1 MRSLTRLV
9 RLGIVAYGVTR
20 VWSAVQELW
29 LTMNARAREEA
40 DLIAARDL
48 DAELVGQRADDRSLR
63 ASGGPSPTHDA
74 DRGPAT
80 PPIDGPGLAS
90 CTPSIRR
97 GRLSARRMR
106 PAAWGTASPRCRA
119 GAPVPSK
126 PAPSTGTRS
135 AEPS

>member
-48 DAELVGQRADDRSLR
+48 DAELVGRRADDRSLS

-74 DRGPAT
+74 DRGPTAT
-80 PPIDGPGLAS
+80 D
-90 CTPSIRR
+90 
-97 GRLSARRMR
+97 
-106 PAAWGTASPRCRA
+106 
-119 GAPVPSK
+119 
-126 PAPSTGTRS
+126 
-135 AEPS
+135 